1 MAEQPKRGWVGLTPI
16 EFNSIKDT
24 ATTIG
29 YAITKTE
36 VMLKEKNQ
44 REWIGLD
51 PEQMRNTPIEFNRG
65 ALWAERYLKE
75 KNYG

>member
-1 MAEQPKRGWVGLTPI
+1 MTEQPKRDWFGLTPI

-44 REWIGLD
+44 REWVGLD

>member
-1 MAEQPKRGWVGLTPI
+1 MKKADHWVGLTPA
-16 EFNSIKDT
+16 EFNGIKDG
-24 ATTIG
+24 ATTVG

-36 VMLKEKNQ
+36 VTLKEKNQ

-51 PEQMRNTPIEFNRG
+51 HEQMRNTPIEFNRG

-75 KNYG
+75 KNHG